1 MHRHRSRVP
10 SPWITR
16 HAGLIAA
23 GGHVLDLACGGG
35 RHTRYLRDRG
45 LKVSAIDIDPSGVC
59 RSRGR
64 SAGRDRRD
72 GPRTPWNSHRLQGRR
87 FDAVVV
93 TDYLFRPLL
102 VPLVDCLE
110 PGGVFL
116 YETFA
121 LGNERFGR
129 PRRPGIPIAAW
140 RAAGAGRRPSHGHR
154 LRAPHGAAAH
164 AEDRTTPLC
173 PEAYGVR
180 VGNGPGREAAR
191 SARLRAAPMARR
203 QASGASAR
211 RLRDKKKAAGF
222 SRQRGGVLAPRRLA
236 AGRRDRAP
244 APGSWRAPGRC
255 AQARDRRSR
264 CPLPRRH
271 RPAPRPRGRR

>member
-1 MHRHRSRVP
+1 MHGHRLREP

-45 LKVSAIDIDPSGVC
+45 LRVTAIDIDTAGVRDLADDPSVEIVETDLE
-59 RSRGR
+59 RSG
-64 SAGRDRRD
+64 AA
-72 GPRTPWNSHRLQGRR
+72 PLAGRR

-129 PRRPGIPIAAW
+129 PRNPDFLLERGELLA
-140 RAAGAGRRPSHGHR
+140 
-154 LRAPHGAAAH
+154 L
-164 AEDRTTPLC
+164 AEDRLTVIAYEHLLVPPPTPKIVQRLC
-173 PEAYGVR
+173 
-180 VGNGPGREAAR
+180 GR
-191 SARLRAAPMARR
+191 
-203 QASGASAR
+203 
-211 RLRDKKKAAGF
+211 K
-222 SRQRGGVLAPRRLA
+222 
-236 AGRRDRAP
+236 
-244 APGSWRAPGRC
+244 
-255 AQARDRRSR
+255 
-264 CPLPRRH
+264 
-271 RPAPRPRGRR
+271 

>member
-1 MHRHRSRVP
+1 MHRHRSRGP

-23 GGHVLDLACGGG
+23 GGRALDLACGGG

-45 LKVSAIDIDPSGVC
+45 LRVTAIDIDISGVC
-59 RSRGR
+59 DLADDPLVEIVEMDLERPGT
-64 SAGRDRRD
+64 
-72 GPRTPWNSHRLQGRR
+72 TPLAGRR

-129 PRRPGIPIAAW
+129 PRNPDLPIAAW
-140 RAAGAGRRPSHGHR
+140 RAAGAGRRPPHGHR
-154 LRAPHGAAAH
+154 LRAPHGPAAH

-222 SRQRGGVLAPRRLA
+222 SRQRGGALAPRRLA

-264 CPLPRRH
+264 CPPSRRH

>member
-35 RHTRYLRDRG
+35 RHTRFLRERDLR
-45 LKVSAIDIDPSGVC
+45 VTAIDIDTSGLADLSNDPLVEIVEMDLE
-59 RSRGR
+59 RPG
-64 SAGRDRRD
+64 AA
-72 GPRTPWNSHRLQGRR
+72 PLAGRR
-87 FDAVVV
+87 FDAVLV

-129 PRRPGIPIAAW
+129 PRNPDF
-140 RAAGAGRRPSHGHR
+140 
-154 LRAPHGAAAH
+154 L
-164 AEDRTTPLC
+164 L
-173 PEAYGVR
+173 
-180 VGNGPGREAAR
+180 
-191 SARLRAAPMARR
+191 
-203 QASGASAR
+203 
-211 RLRDKKKAAGF
+211 
-222 SRQRGGVLAPRRLA
+222 QRGELLALAEGRLTVIA
-236 AGRRDRAP
+236 YEHLTVPPP
-244 APGSWRAPGRC
+244 APKIVQRLCGRK
-255 AQARDRRSR
+255 
-264 CPLPRRH
+264 
-271 RPAPRPRGRR
+271 

>member
-23 GGHVLDLACGGG
+23 GSRVLDLACGGG
-35 RHTRYLRDRG
+35 RHTRYLRGRG
-45 LKVSAIDIDPSGVC
+45 FRVTAIDIETSGVADMEDDPLVEIVEMDLE
-59 RSRGR
+59 RPGT
-64 SAGRDRRD
+64 A
-72 GPRTPWNSHRLQGRR
+72 PLAGRR

-129 PRRPGIPIAAW
+129 PRNPDFCCSAASCW
-140 RAAGAGRRPSHGHR
+140 RWQRLGSRSSPTSTAPSRRPRRRSSS
-154 LRAPHGAAAH
+154 AS
-164 AEDRTTPLC
+164 
-173 PEAYGVR
+173 V
-180 VGNGPGREAAR
+180 AR
-191 SARLRAAPMARR
+191 SPRSLRR
-203 QASGASAR
+203 
-211 RLRDKKKAAGF
+211 
-222 SRQRGGVLAPRRLA
+222 
-236 AGRRDRAP
+236 
-244 APGSWRAPGRC
+244 
-255 AQARDRRSR
+255 
-264 CPLPRRH
+264 
-271 RPAPRPRGRR
+271 

>member
-1 MHRHRSRVP
+1 MHRHRSRGP

-23 GGHVLDLACGGG
+23 GGRALDLACGGG

-45 LKVSAIDIDPSGVC
+45 LRVTAIDIDISGVC
-59 RSRGR
+59 DLADDPLVEIVEMDLERPGT
-64 SAGRDRRD
+64 
-72 GPRTPWNSHRLQGRR
+72 TPLAGRR

-129 PRRPGIPIAAW
+129 PRNPDF
-140 RAAGAGRRPSHGHR
+140 
-154 LRAPHGAAAH
+154 L
-164 AEDRTTPLC
+164 L
-173 PEAYGVR
+173 
-180 VGNGPGREAAR
+180 
-191 SARLRAAPMARR
+191 
-203 QASGASAR
+203 
-211 RLRDKKKAAGF
+211 
-222 SRQRGGVLAPRRLA
+222 QRGELLALAEGRLTVIA
-236 AGRRDRAP
+236 YEHRTVPPPTPKIVQRL
-244 APGSWRAPGRC
+244 C
-255 AQARDRRSR
+255 ARK
-264 CPLPRRH
+264 PT
-271 RPAPRPRGRR
+271 G